1 MHEMHFDAARQL
13 GAINEITA
21 REPSIRRAH
30 ANACHSAPARRCQ
43 GVWFG

>member
-13 GAINEITA
+13 EAIDETTA
-21 REPSIRRAH
+21 GERSIRRAH
-30 ANACHSAPARRCQ
+30 ANAWHSARTRRCQ